1 MKRIER
7 WRRRLEFSFLLLIA
21 FSAVCDSLGS
31 EGWALLRFRDGVKV
45 DPYGA
50 LSDWGKRG
58 VDHCFWFGVECSGDG
73 RAVSL
78 NLRDLC
84 LQGELTSEIARLIH
98 LKSLIL
104 HNNSFSGSIPRA
116 LSNLLKLEVLDLG
129 HNNLSGPFPHALLGI
144 VSLKVVVLRNNSFIK
159 ALSPEVFDL
168 NVISEHQGDEQMP
181 ASTKGYVARNADNSS
196 TRKLLQTSSEK
207 PRKRRRHHHRNIAPS
222 PMSSPSPSPMPS
234 PSLSPIP
241 SPSST
246 RTSSPSSKSQSP
258 LLSPS
263 PVPHLL
269 VDEVHEESPHHSDSA
284 PSPSPGT
291 NQSHRPVYIT
301 CGAGVF
307 ALFSFCSMYFICC
320 RASKV
325 ETEPFKTGLSGKL
338 QKALVM
344 GVQSLKRSELQGA
357 CEDFSNVID
366 TLSDC
371 TLYKGTL
378 SSGVE
383 IAVTSTLIKTESDWS
398 DQSESLFRNKIS
410 VLSKVNH
417 KNFLNLIGYC
427 QEKEHFARMMVY
439 EYAPNGTLFE
449 HLHIKEAEPLDWTA
463 RLRVAMG
470 IAYCLDH
477 LLRLDPPATP
487 RALNSHTV
495 YLTEDYAAKVTD
507 LSFWNKEKLTNPS
520 SQSADDAESPLSN
533 PEIVYKFGI
542 ILLELISGRLPFS
555 KDDGLLVL
563 WASSH
568 LTGKRPLNGIVDQT
582 VESLTDEDISPLCKV
597 VQSCVNPQPTER
609 PKMADVAA
617 ELRKIT
623 GISPDAATPKLSP
636 LWWAELEIIS

>member
-1 MKRIER
+1 MSPTSCSSKH
-7 WRRRLEFSFLLLIA
+7 LLLY
-21 FSAVCDSLGS
+21 F
-31 EGWALLRFRDGVKV
+31 
-45 DPYGA
+45 
-50 LSDWGKRG
+50 
-58 VDHCFWFGVECSGDG
+58 
-73 RAVSL
+73 
-78 NLRDLC
+78 NLISYLFFPW
-84 LQGELTSEIARLIH
+84 LTS
-98 LKSLIL
+98 IL
-104 HNNSFSGSIPRA
+104 HNNSFSGYIPGA

-159 ALSPEVFDL
+159 DLSPELFDL
-168 NVISEHQGDEQMP
+168 NVISELQGDEETQ
-181 ASTKGYVARNADNSS
+181 ASTKGYVVSGANMLRQKDNCSNAENPS
-196 TRKLLQTSSEK
+196 TRKLLQSSIEK
-207 PRKRRRHHHRNIAPS
+207 PRKRQRPHNRNIA
-222 PMSSPSPSPMPS
+222 SSPSLSPTSS
-234 PSLSPIP
+234 PSSSPIP
-241 SPSST
+241 SPSSSP
-246 RTSSPSSKSQSP
+246 TSSPPSKSQSP

-263 PVPHLL
+263 PISHLP
-269 VDEVHEESPHHSDSA
+269 VDKAYEDSPHHSNSA

-291 NQSHRPVYIT
+291 NQSYRPVYIT
-301 CGAGVF
+301 LGAGVF
-307 ALFSFCSMYFICC
+307 AFFSFSSIYFICW

-344 GVQSLKRSELQGA
+344 GEFISPFVLSMEQSTSLCFIRMLPVAGVQSLKRSELQAA

-383 IAVTSTLIKTESDWS
+383 IAVTSSLIKTENDWS
-398 DQSESLFRNKIS
+398 DQSESSFRNKAS
-410 VLSKVNH
+410 RKLSLQMQDKAAYRNLPETLRPQDTI
-417 KNFLNLIGYC
+417 FNLITFYIKLT
-427 QEKEHFARMMVY
+427 QESLAV
-439 EYAPNGTLFE
+439 
-449 HLHIKEAEPLDWTA
+449 KEAEPLDWTA

-477 LLRLDPPATP
+477 LLRLDPPATL

-507 LSFWNKEKLTNPS
+507 LSFWNEEKVNIPS
-520 SQSADDAESPLSN
+520 SRNADDAGSQLSN

-582 VESLTDEDISPLCKV
+582 VKSLTEEDISPLCKV
-597 VQSCVNPQPTER
+597 VQSCVNPRPSER

-623 GISPDAATPKLSP
+623 GISPDAASPKLSP